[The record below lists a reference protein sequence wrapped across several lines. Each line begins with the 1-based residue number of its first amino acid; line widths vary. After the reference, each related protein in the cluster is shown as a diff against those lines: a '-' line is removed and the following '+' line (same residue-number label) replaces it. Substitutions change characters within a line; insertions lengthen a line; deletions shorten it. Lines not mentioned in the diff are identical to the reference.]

1 MRHISVL
8 VSNTRRSEQFRSV
21 GVTATMDAAARTL
34 VIEESPLDTATGGV
48 KSAPAARVVRV

>member
-1 MRHISVL
+1 
-8 VSNTRRSEQFRSV
+8 
-21 GVTATMDAAARTL
+21 MDAAARTL